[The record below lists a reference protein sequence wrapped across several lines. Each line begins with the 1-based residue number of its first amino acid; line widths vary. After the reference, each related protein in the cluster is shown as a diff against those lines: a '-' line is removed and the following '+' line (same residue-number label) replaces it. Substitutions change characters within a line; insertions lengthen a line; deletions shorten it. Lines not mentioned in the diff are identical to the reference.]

1 MNKRLSKA
9 KSFFANKLFSP
20 IKFLKN
26 LCSHF
31 MSKNNIRKNIVYPPQ
46 IKNSFLYFNI
56 FLGVFHFFSDGLEYF
71 SILTQGNQAQAL
83 IDMLFNIFL
92 TFFSILLLFKQNLYV
107 MIAINGARIFSDFHT
122 KILMYEKDNVDTV
135 NIKYLTF
142 FDAQYMLMLAFI
154 STCLFKKKFIKVLV
168 FVFFEFY
175 FLVLLLFDVRDNYLS
190 IFKMFS
196 FVYVNIF
203 AFIFYS
209 NLIEKNTQDEIQN
222 VKKNNDN
229 DNYLQILNFISN
241 GIIIMDLDEKPNLL
255 FANKI
260 IKDMFDVEMEN
271 FNFDILENRIKI
283 ISDRIYVHKSNKFK
297 TLYHMMEEKNV
308 ENFTEDGIEIEY
320 YDQNYRLLSQYF
332 SILREN
338 FDFMHKKNIS
348 QQITL
353 VTKQEK
359 KIEVNI
365 KAFFYQEKKTFL
377 FSCLMPE
384 KESTQNEQKIEKNKS
399 NSLKRIL
406 LAYIGY
412 VQQPLAVLFSTLSD
426 LKGSET
432 NKSEITMKLDHL
444 NPIIGSINYQLSLI
458 NTLIDFM
465 LIDQNQILIRKKS
478 INIYAF
484 VQDLKIFFKRI
495 AEIKCISFS
504 IVIDPQVPQIIYT
517 DERRLKQIL
526 TILFDNALRNI
537 MSGYIKIKIT
547 FSQNASKFKFSIKDS
562 SPGLSQENIKRLLD
576 ILSHP
581 SLKKIKKIAEN
592 SNEVLLLAAAQAL
605 ILLLNRSE
613 PFALFIKSKEK
624 VKNNFFFFLESD
636 AKTNIE
642 KSNISNSGFSIMA
655 RDQMTMND
663 IDLNKKSDIHKI
675 VISKSILE
683 KYEKIRKYSLNLLF
697 DNGNEDFTKSEIFHE
712 NGTKISTDL
721 RNYVN
726 TKITI
731 ASHRLLSNP
740 DISQSSISDAYFC
753 EDILI
758 INNSHFYLFAL
769 AEYIAREKLSYNQT
783 FDIAQAI
790 STLSNKFDPNYEE
803 LFFKIVFIE
812 LSNRPLENINKLK
825 LLKRMREENSIEN
838 VAIIGY
844 CSFETKADLYIYKE
858 NGMDEVLFMPIE
870 KDEFRNIVGRWI
882 LAKHK

>member
-9 KSFFANKLFSP
+9 KSFFAKKLFYP
-20 IKFLKN
+20 FIFIKN

-31 MSKNNIRKNIVYPPQ
+31 VPKKNIRKGEAYSPQ
-46 IKNSFLYFNI
+46 LKKSFLYFNI
-56 FLGVFHFFSDGLEYF
+56 FLGVFHFFSDALEYF
-71 SILTQGNQAQAL
+71 SILTQGNKAQAL

-92 TFFSILLLFKQNLYV
+92 TFFAVFLLFKENIYV
-107 MIAINGARIFSDFHT
+107 MMLINGARILSDFHT
-122 KILMYEKDNVDTV
+122 KILMYEKEKLDTV

-142 FDAQYMLMLAFI
+142 FDAQYMLILAFI
-154 STCLFKKKFIKVLV
+154 STSLFKKKFIKVLV

-209 NLIEKNTQDEIQN
+209 NMIEKNTQDEIQN
-222 VKKNNDN
+222 VKKNNNN

-241 GIIIMDLDEKPNLL
+241 GIIIMDLEEKPNLL

-260 IKDMFDVEMEN
+260 LKEMFDVEIEKL
-271 FNFDILENRIKI
+271 NFDVLENRIKI
-283 ISDRIYVHKSNKFK
+283 ISDRIYVHRSDKFK
-297 TLYHMMEEKNV
+297 SLFHMMEDQNA
-308 ENFTEDGIEIEY
+308 ENLTEDGMEIEY

-353 VTKQEK
+353 VTKEEK
-359 KIEVNI
+359 KIDVNI

-384 KESTQNEQKIEKNKS
+384 SRQNEQKIEKNKN
-399 NSLKRIL
+399 NSLKKIL
-406 LAYIGY
+406 LTYIGY
-412 VQQPLAVLFSTLSD
+412 IQQPLAVLFSSLSE

-432 NKSEITMKLDHL
+432 NRLEPSMKIDHL
-444 NPIIGSINYQLSLI
+444 NPIVGSINYQLSLI

-465 LIDQNQILIRKKS
+465 LIDQNQILIRKKC

-495 AEIKCISFS
+495 AEIKSISFS
-504 IVIDPQVPQIIYT
+504 IVIDPQVPQLIYT

-526 TILFDNALRNI
+526 TILVDNALRNI
-537 MSGYIKIKIT
+537 MTGYIKIKIT
-547 FSQNASKFKFSIKDS
+547 YNQISNKFKFSIKDS
-562 SPGLSQENIKRLLD
+562 SPGLSPESIKRLLN
-576 ILSHP
+576 ILCNP
-581 SLKKIKKIAEN
+581 SLKKIKKVAEN
-592 SNEVLLLAAAQAL
+592 SNEILFLAAAQAL

-624 VKNNFFFFLESD
+624 VKNCFFFFLESD
-636 AKTNIE
+636 SKNNFE
-642 KSNISNSGFSIMA
+642 KNNISNSAFSIMP

-663 IDLNKKSDIHKI
+663 IDLSKRSDIHKI
-675 VISKSILE
+675 VINKNILE
-683 KYEKIRKYSLNLLF
+683 KYEKIRKFSLNLLF
-697 DNGNEDFTKSEIFHE
+697 DNGNEELNKSENSHE
-712 NGTKISTDL
+712 NQNKISTDL
-721 RNYVN
+721 KNYAN
-726 TKITI
+726 AKITI
-731 ASHRLLSNP
+731 ASHRLLSNH
-740 DISQSSISDAYFC
+740 DISQSSASDTYSC

-769 AEYIAREKLSYNQT
+769 AEYIAREKLSYNQS

-790 STLSNKFDPNYEE
+790 NTLSNKFDPHYEE

-812 LSNRPLENINKLK
+812 LSNKPMENIKKLK
-825 LLKRMREENSIEN
+825 LLKGLREENNIEN

-882 LAKHK
+882 LTKHK